1 MRFAAIADVHGNA
14 PALIAVLADIKQLGI
29 ETVVNL
35 GDHVGGPL
43 EAAKTADL
51 LMECGLPSIR
61 GNHDRM
67 VVEKAATDLGMSD
80 KSALAQLKP
89 HHLKWLETLPATLV
103 FRDEVFLCHG
113 TPTSDDTYWLE
124 HVTPGGVVRIVDVAL
139 IVDARPVEEF
149 GLIDKPQRQVGFGF
163 KLETI
168 TKVGYRLTSVPAPAG
183 ELNQHDGPAPQ
194 SAHQAEPGKP
204 SIAVLAF
211 DGSADDEQ
219 EAYFTEALADDLIA
233 GLTYRKDQSAPFV
246 GDQFPQK
253 GRTRRCLGSE
263 GEAETKTRQKQ
274 RRARAERCQSHARD
288 YRSGAQARHSQ

>member
-124 HVTPGGVVRIVDVAL
+124 HVTPGGVVRIAWHSEIAAEATACNFSLMLCGHSHIPRALRLKDGRMIVNPGSIGLPAYDHDVP
-139 IVDARPVEEF
+139 VPHVMETGTPDAKYV
-149 GLIDKPQRQVGFGF
+149 V
-163 KLETI
+163 LEKAGASWNVTFRH
-168 TKVGYRLTSVPAPAG
+168 VRYDNAAMAEMARSRGRLDWA
-183 ELNQHDGPAPQ
+183 
-194 SAHQAEPGKP
+194 
-204 SIAVLAF
+204 I
-211 DGSADDEQ
+211 
-219 EAYFTEALADDLIA
+219 ALAT
-233 GLTYRKDQSAPFV
+233 GWMR
-246 GDQFPQK
+246 
-253 GRTRRCLGSE
+253 
-263 GEAETKTRQKQ
+263 
-274 RRARAERCQSHARD
+274 
-288 YRSGAQARHSQ
+288 